1 MWSSSTSLSD
11 TTDESSGDESKVIFD
26 YPRQP
31 PSYENLKDN
40 IYLQPVQLSKA
51 SKKAKKMVCECV
63 YDPDTDED
71 GGCGEDCL
79 NRLLMIECN
88 PKCCPCGEFC
98 MNQRF
103 QKGQYPKLE
112 VFDARRKGF
121 GLRVLEDVPMGAF
134 VIEYLGE
141 VCTDKEFRN
150 RTKMYAKARLKHH
163 YFMKLKGNEI
173 IDATKKGNESR
184 FINHSHS
191 CDPSCE
197 TQKWTVAGVL
207 RVGFFAIKHMKTGD
221 EVTFDYKFQR
231 YGRHDQKCFCG
242 SANCRGVIG
251 VPPKNSAENQSA
263 KVVEPKTKVIPDK
276 SIGTKLP
283 PKRRK
288 RRKKHIVLVS
298 DSQEETDADAEVEP
312 LSSEQPCEENFEED
326 LTSFQKDLLELI
338 GTEKNL
344 SKDSSIVDFLRLTFS
359 AETLDERITLLSILQ
374 ATEEQYCLQQF
385 LKRRGLKL
393 LHDWL
398 SDMTDLPFK
407 FKLEEKY
414 RIPKKMAK
422 PLTPFR
428 RHTVD
433 TTTEES
439 PGESPSPR
447 PSYCSDDEHY
457 SRRNKRSRF
466 HNFESFKNQEDF
478 TSQFYSRNT
487 GQRNKRQSRW
497 SRRFHSQDSDQL
509 QYGQSK
515 NPRREKRRYYDSQ
528 DNDSYRKRK
537 YNQQQIQYQSMYES
551 QCEPQFSSS
560 FSGSTSQENVDISLT
575 DLQGETLED
584 SLQQDLQQ
592 QETTSEQQLMLQQ
605 PHMEMPQKN
614 FQVLIP
620 QEQLQQQQLIQ
631 SQQQMQQH
639 QFMQQQ
645 PNVSQPL
652 LPVFQ
657 TQPIVAVNQPNNI
670 IAPAQPV
677 QSQLLSGLP
686 QLQTIQSLAE
696 FQSQFMR
703 AKTQRPPLLT
713 QPNAFQV
720 PNVPPPPGPGIGIGT
735 IPSQPGI
742 SFVPQVPHR
751 MPLPTASS
759 MGGVRFLPPTISAM
773 NPVLGGFMT
782 NPFSVPPP
790 MPLKSQ
796 QSTTIPATISTLPV
810 PVSSASIASVATS
823 KIDNQ
828 SESMQLVGS
837 DSDSAGEKSQSPPPP
852 PLPSHWRSAS
862 DADGRTYYYHVKNRV
877 SQWEFPTEAPG
888 STSDAKQK
896 QRDEDNAATGFSTTP
911 VTSHEVTSTS
921 DAQQKAYN
929 ITPDANAALET
940 WQMALMEESSLV
952 KKKESSLSEKDA
964 TSKAKEAFRNKVSQV
979 VVQCLNQHY
988 RPDCSRGRIETSE
1001 DFKHLAKKLTYG
1013 IMEKHTRNIKQGFMP
1028 EFTSGTKSKIHDYV
1042 KTYMKKYGE
1051 VYRRN

>member
-1 MWSSSTSLSD
+1 ML
-11 TTDESSGDESKVIFD
+11 
-26 YPRQP
+26 Y
-31 PSYENLKDN
+31 
-40 IYLQPVQLSKA
+40 
-51 SKKAKKMVCECV
+51 
-63 YDPDTDED
+63 
-71 GGCGEDCL
+71 
-79 NRLLMIECN
+79 
-88 PKCCPCGEFC
+88 
-98 MNQRF
+98 
-103 QKGQYPKLE
+103 
-112 VFDARRKGF
+112 
-121 GLRVLEDVPMGAF
+121 
-134 VIEYLGE
+134 
-141 VCTDKEFRN
+141 
-150 RTKMYAKARLKHH
+150 
-163 YFMKLKGNEI
+163 
-173 IDATKKGNESR
+173 
-184 FINHSHS
+184 
-191 CDPSCE
+191 
-197 TQKWTVAGVL
+197 
-207 RVGFFAIKHMKTGD
+207 GFFW
-221 EVTFDYKFQR
+221 Q
-231 YGRHDQKCFCG
+231 
-242 SANCRGVIG
+242 
-251 VPPKNSAENQSA
+251 
-263 KVVEPKTKVIPDK
+263 
-276 SIGTKLP
+276 
-283 PKRRK
+283 
-288 RRKKHIVLVS
+288 
-298 DSQEETDADAEVEP
+298 
-312 LSSEQPCEENFEED
+312 
-326 LTSFQKDLLELI
+326 
-338 GTEKNL
+338 
-344 SKDSSIVDFLRLTFS
+344 
-359 AETLDERITLLSILQ
+359 
-374 ATEEQYCLQQF
+374 
-385 LKRRGLKL
+385 
-393 LHDWL
+393 
-398 SDMTDLPFK
+398 
-407 FKLEEKY
+407 
-414 RIPKKMAK
+414 

-862 DADGRTYYYHVKNRV
+862 DADGRTYYYHVKNR
-877 SQWEFPTEAPG
+877 
-888 STSDAKQK
+888 
-896 QRDEDNAATGFSTTP
+896 
-911 VTSHEVTSTS
+911 
-921 DAQQKAYN
+921 
-929 ITPDANAALET
+929 
-940 WQMALMEESSLV
+940 
-952 KKKESSLSEKDA
+952 
-964 TSKAKEAFRNKVSQV
+964 
-979 VVQCLNQHY
+979 
-988 RPDCSRGRIETSE
+988 
-1001 DFKHLAKKLTYG
+1001 
-1013 IMEKHTRNIKQGFMP
+1013 
-1028 EFTSGTKSKIHDYV
+1028 
-1042 KTYMKKYGE
+1042 
-1051 VYRRN
+1051 